1 MSFAVAM
8 LMAGGAGIVSIS
20 GETIGSENPTGGIAA
35 VRFNTDGTVDRGIDG
50 GFIQIDADTDWIR
63 PTAYASAAYELRCTV
78 ESGTL
83 SSGTADTWLAMDDNR
98 TFSVVAGPGQF
109 ATATITIE
117 IRLGGTVL
125 ASGVYTL
132 SVDAQ

>member
-1 MSFAVAM
+1 M
-8 LMAGGAGIVSIS
+8 LLAALFGAFGRGVVTIS
-20 GETIGSENPTGGIAA
+20 GGTIGSENPTGGIAA

-50 GFIQIDADTDWIR
+50 GFVQINADTDWIR
-63 PTAYASAAYELRCTV
+63 PTVHASASYELRCTV

-83 SSGTADTWLAMDDNR
+83 SSGTTDTWLAMDDNR

-117 IRLGGTVL
+117 IRIGGTVL

-132 SVDAQ
+132 SVNAQ